1 MASVFNIDIADDSVV
16 GNITFKD
23 RDKKDKMRDHSSV
36 SSMHSSRSLSVFS
49 DKSTEEYLTR
59 VQHESDNMDQDNPVA
74 SFDSSQIEYV
84 TPKRQESC
92 VSKAADLPFQHEE
105 TV

>member
-16 GNITFKD
+16 GNIIFKD

-74 SFDSSQIEYV
+74 SFDSSQIEYA
-84 TPKRQESC
+84 TLKRQESC